1 LNRFVIILI
10 IILWANHSHARQ
22 LVPMK
27 LKESKDTL
35 YYDPLRDHLTLKLL
49 FTSKYSNFNINDA
62 LLNQSLNYKSVASK
76 AIGIG
81 AAYRWINVALSVA
94 LNDPSDSVSGEQRRI
109 DFQTALYLRRL
120 TINFYSG
127 IYSGYYLQNTSQVIT
142 GWPNNSYYTRSDIS
156 SNTFGVSCF
165 YIYNSKK
172 YSNKASFVQKEW
184 QKKTAGSLVAGASII
199 RYEVKA
205 DSSFIPTNFSDSSF
219 FKGVDFNHS
228 SLFSVEGQVGYA
240 FTYVL
245 KEHLFF
251 SLSVIGG
258 LGGGYTKLT
267 PVEEEELSEVK
278 MNLSL
283 HNSAGFG
290 YNSKLFFVGF
300 NYSNLISNTQ
310 SPTENTNIGFSN
322 GRFQLVVAY
331 RFKIPE
337 HKNPLPKWVP
347 FQL

>member
-1 LNRFVIILI
+1 LNRFVLFIIT
-10 IILWANHSHARQ
+10 ILGVNISVAQQS
-22 LVPMK
+22 VPMK
-27 LKESKDTL
+27 LKESKDSS
-35 YYDPLRDHLTLKLL
+35 YYDPLRDYLTCKLL
-49 FTSKYSNFNINDA
+49 FTSKYSDFNINDA

-94 LNDPSDSVSGEQRRI
+94 LNDPSDSISGDQRRI

-127 IYSGYYLQNTSQVIT
+127 IYSGYYLQNTSGVIA
-142 GWPNNSYYTRSDIS
+142 GWPDNSYYTRGDIS
-156 SNTFGVSCF
+156 SNTFGVSCT
-165 YIYNSKK
+165 YIYNSGK

-184 QKKTAGSLVAGASII
+184 QKKSAGSLVAGASII
-199 RYEVKA
+199 RYEVKS
-205 DSSFIPTNFSDSSF
+205 DSSFIPTNFSDTNF
-219 FKGVDFNHS
+219 YKGVDFNHS
-228 SLFSVEGQVGYA
+228 SLFSFGGQVGYA

-258 LGGGYTKLT
+258 LGAGYTKMS
-267 PVEEEELSEVK
+267 PIDDKELSMVK
-278 MNLSL
+278 MNISVN
-283 HNSAGFG
+283 NSAGFG
-290 YNSKLFFVGF
+290 YNSKLFFIGF
-300 NYSNLISNTQ
+300 NYSNLISSTP
-310 SPTENTNIGFSN
+310 SPIEDTNMGFST
-322 GRFQLVVAY
+322 GRFQLVTAY

-337 HKNPLPKWVP
+337 HKNPLPGWVP